1 MEHISRLNGMLM
13 KNSIHDKRKQNAP
26 SSFINWRIFCERT
39 AIAMLSCLSLHYSRK
54 QMQKYEDFLE

>member
-39 AIAMLSCLSLHYSRK
+39 AIAMLFLQAYNARK
-54 QMQKYEDFLE
+54 QLQKYEDYLE